1 MLTGAPRT
9 ALQDALLTIEAQ
21 HPPVRANCVSFL
33 WRVVYDF
40 GVPTRI
46 LARAQPQLMP
56 RARPSAPTTV
66 APRRAASPTPDKYFS
81 KVVGKA
87 LAALDEVRG
96 SPEALSLNE
105 LTQRIGLAKTSLFR
119 ILHTLERA
127 GYFERDAA
135 GLYRAPEALRP
146 MASGNLHQQLINAA
160 MPRLKALNREFRE
173 TISLAM
179 LFENHIEVVA
189 TIESP
194 QLIRMG
200 NTVGRILPPHA
211 SSLGKAITAFQP
223 EERRESLIRSYG
235 LHRFTAH
242 TITDEVELK
251 QELERVRQTGRSLD
265 AEESALEGSC
275 FGAPIRAAD
284 HAVIGA
290 ISLSMPKMR
299 LRSDAERDRVMGAV
313 ERAAAE
319 ISEELRR

>member
-1 MLTGAPRT
+1 MT
-9 ALQDALLTIEAQ
+9 
-21 HPPVRANCVSFL
+21 
-33 WRVVYDF
+33 
-40 GVPTRI
+40 
-46 LARAQPQLMP
+46 
-56 RARPSAPTTV
+56 RARPSALTA

-87 LAALDEVRG
+87 LAALDEVRA
-96 SPEALSLNE
+96 SPEPLSLNE

-119 ILHTLERA
+119 ILHTLEKA
-127 GYFERDAA
+127 GYLERDAA
-135 GLYRAPEALRP
+135 GLYRAPESLRP
-146 MASGNLHQQLINAA
+146 MASAHLQQLINTA

-223 EERRESLIRSYG
+223 EERRESLIHSYG

-242 TITDEVELK
+242 TITDAVELK
-251 QELERVRQTGRSLD
+251 QELERIRQTGTSLD

-275 FGAPIRAAD
+275 FGAPIRGAN

-290 ISLSMPKMR
+290 LSLSMPKMR
-299 LRSDAERDRVMGAV
+299 LRSDAERDRVITAIA
-313 ERAAAE
+313 RAAAE
-319 ISEELRR
+319 IGEELRR

>member
-1 MLTGAPRT
+1 MPRT
-9 ALQDALLTIEAQ
+9 RQ
-21 HPPVRANCVSFL
+21 
-33 WRVVYDF
+33 
-40 GVPTRI
+40 
-46 LARAQPQLMP
+46 
-56 RARPSAPTTV
+56 SAPTTA

-87 LAALDEVRG
+87 LAALDEVRA

-105 LTQRIGLAKTSLFR
+105 LTKRIGLAKTSLFR
-119 ILHTLERA
+119 ILHTLEKS
-127 GYFERDAA
+127 GYLERDAA
-135 GLYRAPEALRP
+135 GLYRAPAALRP
-146 MASGNLHQQLINAA
+146 MASGHLQPQLINAA

-223 EERRESLIRSYG
+223 EERRESLIHSYG
-235 LHRFTAH
+235 LHRFTEH

-251 QELERVRQTGRSLD
+251 QELERIKKTGRSLD

-275 FGAPIRAAD
+275 FGAPIRGAD

-299 LRSDAERDRVMGAV
+299 LRSDAERDRVMAAIA
-313 ERAAAE
+313 RAAAE

>member
-1 MLTGAPRT
+1 
-9 ALQDALLTIEAQ
+9 
-21 HPPVRANCVSFL
+21 
-33 WRVVYDF
+33 
-40 GVPTRI
+40 
-46 LARAQPQLMP
+46 MP
-56 RARPSAPTTV
+56 RARPSAPTTA
-66 APRRAASPTPDKYFS
+66 APRRAASPAPDKYFS

-96 SPEALSLNE
+96 SSEALTLNE

-119 ILHTLERA
+119 ILHTLEKA
-127 GYFERDAA
+127 GYLERDAA
-135 GLYRAPEALRP
+135 GLYRAPASLRP
-146 MASGNLHQQLINAA
+146 MASGHLQQQLIDAA
-160 MPRLKALNREFRE
+160 MLRLKALNREFRE

-235 LHRFTAH
+235 LHRFTVH

-251 QELERVRQTGRSLD
+251 QELERIRQTGRSLD
-265 AEESALEGSC
+265 AEESALGGSC
-275 FGAPIRAAD
+275 FGAPIRGAD
-284 HAVIGA
+284 HGVVGA

-299 LRSDAERDRVMGAV
+299 LRSDAERDRVIATI

-319 ISEELRR
+319 ISDELRR

>member
-1 MLTGAPRT
+1 LAVRT
-9 ALQDALLTIEAQ
+9 T
-21 HPPVRANCVSFL
+21 
-33 WRVVYDF
+33 
-40 GVPTRI
+40 
-46 LARAQPQLMP
+46 
-56 RARPSAPTTV
+56 
-66 APRRAASPTPDKYFS
+66 APRRAASPASDKYFS

-96 SPEALSLNE
+96 APQALSLNE

-127 GYFERDAA
+127 GYLERDER
-135 GLYRAPEALRP
+135 GLYRAPESLRP
-146 MASGNLHQQLINAA
+146 MTSDRLQQQQQLINAA

-173 TISLAM
+173 TVTLAM

-194 QLIRMG
+194 HLIRMG

-223 EERRESLIRSYG
+223 EERCESLIRSYG

-251 QELERVRQTGRSLD
+251 QELERIRQTGRSLD

-275 FGAPIRAAD
+275 FGAPVRGANRD
-284 HAVIGA
+284 VIGA

-299 LRSDAERDRVMGAV
+299 LRSEAERNRVMAAI
-313 ERAAAE
+313 ERTAAE
-319 ISEELRR
+319 ISDVLHR

>member
-1 MLTGAPRT
+1 
-9 ALQDALLTIEAQ
+9 
-21 HPPVRANCVSFL
+21 
-33 WRVVYDF
+33 
-40 GVPTRI
+40 
-46 LARAQPQLMP
+46 MP
-56 RARPSAPTTV
+56 RPRSLALTTTG
-66 APRRAASPTPDKYFS
+66 RRAPSPTPDKYFS

-96 SPEALSLNE
+96 SPDALSLNE
-105 LTQRIGLAKTSLFR
+105 LTERIGLAKTSLFR

-127 GYFERDAA
+127 GYVERDAA
-135 GLYRAPEALRP
+135 GFYRAPESLRP
-146 MASGNLHQQLINAA
+146 MGGRLQQQQVINAA

-173 TISLAM
+173 TVTLAM

-211 SSLGKAITAFQP
+211 SSLGKAITAFQS
-223 EERRESLIRSYG
+223 EERCESLIRSYG

-251 QELERVRQTGRSLD
+251 QELERIRQTGRSFD

-275 FGAPIRAAD
+275 FGAPIRRAD
-284 HAVIGA
+284 RAVIGA

-299 LRSDAERDRVMGAV
+299 LRSDAERDRVIAAITG
-313 ERAAAE
+313 AAAG
-319 ISEELRR
+319 ISEELRS

>member
-1 MLTGAPRT
+1 
-9 ALQDALLTIEAQ
+9 
-21 HPPVRANCVSFL
+21 
-33 WRVVYDF
+33 
-40 GVPTRI
+40 
-46 LARAQPQLMP
+46 MP
-56 RARPSAPTTV
+56 RARPSAHITA

-87 LAALDEVRG
+87 LAALDEVRA

-119 ILHTLERA
+119 ILHTLEKA
-127 GYFERDAA
+127 GYLERDAA
-135 GLYRAPEALRP
+135 GLYRAPESLRP
-146 MASGNLHQQLINAA
+146 MSSRHLQQQQLINAA

-223 EERRESLIRSYG
+223 EDRRESLIRSYG

-251 QELERVRQTGRSLD
+251 QELERIRQTGRSLD
-265 AEESALEGSC
+265 AEESALEGAC
-275 FGAPIRAAD
+275 FGAPIRGAD

-299 LRSDAERDRVMGAV
+299 LRSDAERDRVITAIA
-313 ERAAAE
+313 RAAAE

>member
-1 MLTGAPRT
+1 
-9 ALQDALLTIEAQ
+9 
-21 HPPVRANCVSFL
+21 
-33 WRVVYDF
+33 
-40 GVPTRI
+40 
-46 LARAQPQLMP
+46 MP
-56 RARPSAPTTV
+56 RPRPLALTPT
-66 APRRAASPTPDKYFS
+66 APRRAASPAPDKYFS

-105 LTQRIGLAKTSLFR
+105 LTQRIGMAKTSLFR
-119 ILHTLERA
+119 ILHTLEKA
-127 GYFERDAA
+127 GYLERDPA
-135 GLYRAPEALRP
+135 GLYRAPESLRP
-146 MASGNLHQQLINAA
+146 MGSGHLQQQLVNAA

-173 TISLAM
+173 TVTVAM

-189 TIESP
+189 TLESP

-223 EERRESLIRSYG
+223 EERCESLIRSYG

-251 QELERVRQTGRSLD
+251 QELERVRQTGHSFD

-275 FGAPIRAAD
+275 FGAPIRGAD

-299 LRSDAERDRVMGAV
+299 LRSDAERNRVMAAI
-313 ERAAAE
+313 ERAAGE
-319 ISEELRR
+319 VSSELRR